1 MRIIAKR
8 TLREFWGSN
17 PNYLESKMNIKPL
30 KTEQDYD
37 DALERINQLMDSELG
52 SPEGDELDVLSVL
65 VEKYEDLNYP
75 VEAPNPIEA
84 IRFKMEQFG
93 LKDKDLVEYIG
104 QSGRVSEVMSYKRK
118 LTLTMIRNLEKG
130 LNISAKSLIED
141 YEFKKIG
148 AQGRPNPRLWL
159 WLPASPYRLHPCSRL

>member
-1 MRIIAKR
+1 
-8 TLREFWGSN
+8 
-17 PNYLESKMNIKPL
+17 MNIKPL
-30 KTEQDYD
+30 KNKHDYD
-37 DALERINQLMDSELG
+37 NALTRVDQLMDSESG
-52 SPEGDELDVLSVL
+52 TPEGDELDVLSVL
-65 VEKYEDLNYP
+65 VEKYEDVNHP
-75 VEAPNPIEA
+75 IEAPNPIEA

-141 YEFKKIG
+141 YELR
-148 AQGRPNPRLWL
+148 A
-159 WLPASPYRLHPCSRL
+159 

>member
-1 MRIIAKR
+1 
-8 TLREFWGSN
+8 
-17 PNYLESKMNIKPL
+17 MNIKPL

-37 DALERINQLMDSELG
+37 EALARIEQLMDAEIG
-52 SPEGDELDVLSVL
+52 TAEGDELDVLSLL
-65 VEKYEDLNYP
+65 VEKYEEVHHSID
-75 VEAPNPIEA
+75 APNPIEA

-130 LNISAKSLIED
+130 LNISAKSLIKD
-141 YEFKKIG
+141 YELR
-148 AQGRPNPRLWL
+148 A
-159 WLPASPYRLHPCSRL
+159 

>member
-1 MRIIAKR
+1 M
-8 TLREFWGSN
+8 S
-17 PNYLESKMNIKPL
+17 IKPL
-30 KTEQDYD
+30 KNEQDYD
-37 DALERINQLMDSELG
+37 DALARIDQLMDSELG

-65 VEKYEDLNYP
+65 VEKYEDINHP
-75 VEAPNPIEA
+75 IEAPNPIEA

-141 YEFKKIG
+141 YELR
-148 AQGRPNPRLWL
+148 A
-159 WLPASPYRLHPCSRL
+159 

>member
-1 MRIIAKR
+1 
-8 TLREFWGSN
+8 
-17 PNYLESKMNIKPL
+17 MNIKPL

-37 DALERINQLMDSELG
+37 DALARIDQLMDSELG

-65 VEKYEDLNYP
+65 VEKYEDINHP
-75 VEAPNPIEA
+75 IEAPNPIEA
-84 IRFKMEQFG
+84 IRVKMEQFG

-104 QSGRVSEVMSYKRK
+104 RSGRVSEVMSYKRK

-141 YEFKKIG
+141 YELR
-148 AQGRPNPRLWL
+148 A
-159 WLPASPYRLHPCSRL
+159 